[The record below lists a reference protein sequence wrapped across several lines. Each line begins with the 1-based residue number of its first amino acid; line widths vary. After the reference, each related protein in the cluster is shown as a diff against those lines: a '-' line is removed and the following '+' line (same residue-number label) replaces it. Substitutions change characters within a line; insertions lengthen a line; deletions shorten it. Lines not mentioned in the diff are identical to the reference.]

1 MSEGRKEFWD
11 VKRMKGR
18 GLALGM
24 ALLMGVSGPAFAAT
38 AQDLQKAKEKK
49 QEIQGQIE
57 SQKGRISTTRGAV
70 EATSEELKALDQEV
84 TRANAQIDQLTGEIV
99 VLQGDI
105 LKTRQELDAAR
116 ESLKNK
122 QEQFGERLKVMYT
135 SGSAGVLDVIFNA
148 KDVES
153 LLTNFDMLKLIARQ
167 DRDLVESIKSE
178 ITTIEEKETKLA
190 GEEAKLQEK
199 RRGVEENR
207 QALQDATKK
216 KEEYM
221 AALEGDLKGFE
232 AQYDAMLAQSD
243 EIEAQIKKI
252 QNDLAEQ
259 ARLKKL
265 REEAARRQAR
275 NQAVTQLPL
284 GATPAVRSNKSLMWP
299 VPGHT
304 SISSPFGYRI
314 HPILGYRKFHSGVD
328 IPAPAGTPIVAVKDG
343 VVITATFMGGYGNV
357 IMIDHGDKVTV
368 YAHNSVLKVKTG
380 DVVKAGQVISLCGST
395 GMSTGPH
402 LHFEV
407 RINGSVVDPLGYI

>member
-1 MSEGRKEFWD
+1 MKTI
-11 VKRMKGR
+11 KGR

-24 ALLMGVSGPAFAAT
+24 AFLMGVSGPAFAAT
-38 AQDLQKAKEKK
+38 AQDLQQAKEKK

-57 SQKGRISTTRGAV
+57 SQRGRISTTRGAV
-70 EATSEELKALDQEV
+70 EAASEELKALDEDV

-99 VLQGDI
+99 VLQEDI
-105 LKTRQELDAAR
+105 LKTREELDAAR

-135 SGSAGVLDVIFNA
+135 SGSAGFLDVIFNA

-167 DRDLVESIKSE
+167 DRDLVESIKTE
-178 ITTIEEKETKLA
+178 ITMIEEKETKLA

-199 RRGVEENR
+199 RRGVEETR

-252 QNDLAEQ
+252 QSDLAEQ

-275 NQAVTQLPL
+275 HQARHQAVTQLPL
-284 GATPAVRSNKSLMWP
+284 GATPATRSNKSLLWP

-304 SISSPFGYRI
+304 SISSPFGYRT

-357 IMIDHGDKVTV
+357 IMVDHGDKVTV
-368 YAHNSVLKVKTG
+368 YAHNSVLKVKAG